1 MIDENIRN
9 ALRLVQSM
17 GRGNDTILA
26 HINPREAKLL
36 KKRGG
41 SGKINPKTGLLE
53 FDDSDHS
60 EGGEGGGGDNVRA
73 DSVSQSEQSS
83 ADQAARQDASAG
95 NENAAS
101 VRMGDTVGGLSA
113 DTGASAGPA
122 VGQSQGDVNAAIA
135 AAQNAQQGLASM
147 SNAFGSQNAPPSLI
161 GGNSNLPAV
170 ANEQAAL
177 QNQLNALVQQSAT
190 DVASNPSAGLP
201 NLADVGAT
209 NYSFNTTG
217 LNANGQLNPTME
229 GGLSAQLAQAA
240 GAGNVTNNPLSYN
253 TAAQALQGQALA
265 QMQAQQNA
273 EFNAP
278 IPNAASDNNPIRLGE
293 TPNTGVVS
301 AAPAQSLASILGQ
314 NLAPTTIAYT
324 PPAATVAPTSA
335 GAGTND
341 LVKALSIAGTTQ
353 APAAAAPAVATTSP
367 ITSNVP
373 LPPVNPAQT
382 NVAATTLG
390 TVPLSPANPAQP
402 DVAAPT
408 LGNVPLPPVNP
419 SPAAPAAPQQGI
431 LDKLFGPSETQV
443 NNILNQPNTVAIDE
457 NGNPTNLPNSTSGL
471 TKEEWAAAN
480 GVDPSQVVSRIVDY
494 GNGPQVNFTE
504 DTTRVFLNGIRNAP
518 NTPNPTGMSPR
529 DLTGSYHAS
538 SEYPNT
544 DYSNNRPSYAN
555 NLSLANSVLGNK
567 GLFSFLNRNNQNKPA
582 PASTPYVYPVQQP
595 YMNYATPT
603 TNYDTGINWGMVP
616 GYTGYAKGG
625 NVGENNALANSIRM
639 LKMRNKP

>member
-1 MIDENIRN
+1 MLPKSVKD
-9 ALRLVQSM
+9 ALRIAQAM

-26 HINPREAKLL
+26 HINPREAAML

-53 FDDSDHS
+53 FDDSV
-60 EGGEGGGGDNVRA
+60 DNARA

-83 ADQAARQDASAG
+83 ADQAARQDTSAG

-147 SNAFGSQNAPPSLI
+147 SNAFGSPNATPSLV

-170 ANEQAAL
+170 ANAQSAM
-177 QNQLNALVQQSAT
+177 QNQLNALAQQSAT

-201 NLADVGAT
+201 NLADIGAT

-240 GAGNVTNNPLSYN
+240 GAGDVTNNPLSYN

-301 AAPAQSLASILGQ
+301 AAPEQSLASILGQ

-324 PPAATVAPTSA
+324 PPAATVAPTPT
-335 GAGTND
+335 GASTSD
-341 LVKALSIAGTTQ
+341 LVKALSVAGTTQ
-353 APAAAAPAVATTSP
+353 APATTASAIAAASPVAG
-367 ITSNVP
+367 NVP

-382 NVAATTLG
+382 
-390 TVPLSPANPAQP
+390 
-402 DVAAPT
+402 DVASAT

-419 SPAAPAAPQQGI
+419 SPAAPAAAPQQGI
-431 LDKLFGPSETQV
+431 LNKLFGPSETQV
-443 NNILNQPNTVAIDE
+443 NNVLNQPNTVAIDE
-457 NGNPTNLPNSTSGL
+457 NGNPTNLPNSTNGL
-471 TKEEWAAAN
+471 TKEEYAAQM
-480 GVDPSQVVSRIVDY
+480 GVDPSTVQARVVDY
-494 GNGPQVNFTE
+494 GNGPQVDFYAKDLVSALLGGVTAKP
-504 DTTRVFLNGIRNAP
+504 DTA
-518 NTPNPTGMSPR
+518 NPTGMSPR

-544 DYSNNRPSYAN
+544 DYSNNTPSDAN
-555 NLSLANSVLGNK
+555 NLALANSILGKTN
-567 GLFSFLNRNNQNKPA
+567 PA
-582 PASTPYVYPVQQP
+582 PVATPYVYPVQQP